1 VPVPLPYILYS
12 ALMRRIRPN
21 DGAFTMSTR
30 PLIIPSTVRR
40 AFSGRS
46 ASQEMRRAK
55 NRRIYPRRWDG
66 NGAAAAAPTE
76 QTRDRDECRSNEQ
89 YSNDVIIDKELTK
102 EPKQ

>member
-1 VPVPLPYILYS
+1 MPLPYILYS

-55 NRRIYPRRWDG
+55 TDAYIHVDG
-66 NGAAAAAPTE
+66 TE
-76 QTRDRDECRSNEQ
+76 MVRQLLYQLNKQETAMNVVVMSNI
-89 YSNDVIIDKELTK
+89 VMT
-102 EPKQ
+102 